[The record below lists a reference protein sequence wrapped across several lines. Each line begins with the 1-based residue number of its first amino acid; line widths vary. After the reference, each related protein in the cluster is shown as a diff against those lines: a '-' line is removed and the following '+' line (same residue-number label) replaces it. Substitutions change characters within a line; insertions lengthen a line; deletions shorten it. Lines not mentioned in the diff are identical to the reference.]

1 VEGDVKSKVIS
12 QRKRAMPFFRVI
24 EKCSGWVVQKHA
36 LSTEFVS
43 LAENGMPAFENFFL
57 KTGR

>member
-1 VEGDVKSKVIS
+1 MLRLGG
-12 QRKRAMPFFRVI
+12 
-24 EKCSGWVVQKHA
+24 EKTICSGLWVQKHA